1 MDSSLGLL
9 NADALKNLSALS
21 DGDVSK
27 ENVDP
32 TNISLGMYLQPAAV
46 SDPPALEED
55 VSVLS
60 QPLSD
65 SDDEEDIPAPPTKGD
80 NEESFQFQTP
90 FPVPPQPNHPDQ
102 AEDSPRLDESS
113 FRWDQVAQAN
123 TAEQSLPIPEVDNIY
138 LGDSDIFFFSKI
150 PLQKK
155 GKNNLISL

>member
-65 SDDEEDIPAPPTKGD
+65 SDDEE
-80 NEESFQFQTP
+80 
-90 FPVPPQPNHPDQ
+90 
-102 AEDSPRLDESS
+102 
-113 FRWDQVAQAN
+113 
-123 TAEQSLPIPEVDNIY
+123 
-138 LGDSDIFFFSKI
+138 
-150 PLQKK
+150 
-155 GKNNLISL
+155 